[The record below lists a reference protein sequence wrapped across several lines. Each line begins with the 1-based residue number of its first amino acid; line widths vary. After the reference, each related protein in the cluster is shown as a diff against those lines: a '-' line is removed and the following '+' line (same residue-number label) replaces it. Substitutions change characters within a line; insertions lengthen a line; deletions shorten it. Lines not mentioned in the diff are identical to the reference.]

1 MASWFRKNALVLVL
15 MGLSA
20 VAWAKPAHVLFHVGK
35 KAAYPVRHP
44 LKSSHSVWK
53 FFTEVF

>member
-1 MASWFRKNALVLVL
+1 MGSCLKKGVLAVVL

-20 VAWAKPAHVLFHVGK
+20 VAFAKPAHVLFHVGK

-44 LKSSHSVWK
+44 LKSSHSAWK
-53 FFTEVF
+53 FLTEVF

>member
-1 MASWFRKNALVLVL
+1 MGSFLKKGLLAVVLI
-15 MGLSA
+15 GLSA
-20 VAWAKPAHVLFHVGK
+20 AAFGKPAHVLFHVGK

-53 FFTEVF
+53 FLTEVL